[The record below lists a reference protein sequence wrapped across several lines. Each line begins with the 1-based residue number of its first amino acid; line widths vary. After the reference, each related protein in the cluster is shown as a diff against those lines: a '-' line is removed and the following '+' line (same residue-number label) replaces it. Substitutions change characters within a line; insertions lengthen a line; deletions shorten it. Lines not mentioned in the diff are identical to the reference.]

1 MIKELAEQLS
11 HGNNLTIDQMT
22 SVMDEILT
30 GTQNDE
36 DVAEFLKNLTE
47 KGESDDELLAMLNK
61 MEEFALHISPNCQG
75 KIIDVC
81 GTGGDKL
88 KTFNISTAA
97 SFVIAGAGGNVA
109 KHGNRSISGV
119 SGSADIFEY
128 FGFDL
133 NSEPSKVNEIIEKF
147 GIGFMFAQKFHPA
160 MKNVANARKVVGG
173 RTAFNLL
180 GPLTNPAMVKNQLIG
195 VFSDDYQE
203 RIVKILQRKN
213 AETIMTVRSDDGM
226 DELSTTSKNKICLL
240 KNNIITNMVIDPQ
253 DVGLQRGNISDIQI
267 NTKEDAIKSFV
278 DVLNDTAN
286 KTKIEITALNAAGGL
301 IVSDIADSF
310 GGINLEDIK
319 APECFAIE
327 KALIERCKIPV
338 FHDDQHGTAIVT
350 AAGMMN
356 ALDIQGKDIKQ
367 ANIVCLGAGAAA
379 IACMELLIKCGA
391 QREKIYMLD
400 TKGIVHTRRDDLNEY
415 KKLFANNTDKR
426 TLDDAIEGADVF
438 VGVSGPDLLTQKQ
451 VQAMADKPI
460 IFACSNPDPE
470 IKPELALAARDD
482 LIMATGRSDYPNQVN
497 NVLCFPFIFRG
508 ALDVRARTIN
518 DAMKIAAVHAI
529 RKLAKEPV
537 PAEVLK
543 VSCEEDLSFGKNYII
558 PKPMD
563 SRLCG
568 AVAKAVAQAAVDSGV
583 AALEMPENY
592 MA

>member
-11 HGNNLTIDQMT
+11 HGNNLTTDQMT
-22 SVMDEILT
+22 NVMDEILT

-36 DVAEFLKNLTE
+36 DIAEFLKNLTE

-133 NSEPSKVNEIIEKF
+133 NSEPIKVNEIIEKL

-180 GPLTNPAMVKNQLIG
+180 GPLTNPAIVKNQLIG

-226 DELSTTSKNKICLL
+226 DELSTTSKNKIWLL
-240 KNNIITNMVIDPQ
+240 KNNNITNMVIDPQ
-253 DVGLQRGNISDIQI
+253 DVGLQRCNISDIQI

-278 DVLNDTAN
+278 DVLNNTAN

-301 IVSDIADSF
+301 IVSDIANSF
-310 GGINLEDIK
+310 DE
-319 APECFAIE
+319 A
-327 KALIERCKIPV
+327 V
-338 FHDDQHGTAIVT
+338 
-350 AAGMMN
+350 
-356 ALDIQGKDIKQ
+356 
-367 ANIVCLGAGAAA
+367 
-379 IACMELLIKCGA
+379 
-391 QREKIYMLD
+391 
-400 TKGIVHTRRDDLNEY
+400 
-415 KKLFANNTDKR
+415 
-426 TLDDAIEGADVF
+426 
-438 VGVSGPDLLTQKQ
+438 
-451 VQAMADKPI
+451 
-460 IFACSNPDPE
+460 
-470 IKPELALAARDD
+470 ELALDTIHSGKAFDKLKNFVKNCGD
-482 LIMATGRSDYPNQVN
+482 MEKLEEVERS
-497 NVLCFPFIFRG
+497 
-508 ALDVRARTIN
+508 
-518 DAMKIAAVHAI
+518 
-529 RKLAKEPV
+529 
-537 PAEVLK
+537 
-543 VSCEEDLSFGKNYII
+543 
-558 PKPMD
+558 
-563 SRLCG
+563 
-568 AVAKAVAQAAVDSGV
+568 
-583 AALEMPENY
+583 
-592 MA
+592 

>member
-22 SVMDEILT
+22 NVMDEILT
-30 GTQNDE
+30 GTQND
-36 DVAEFLKNLTE
+36 DNVAEFLKNLTE

-88 KTFNISTAA
+88 KTFNISTTA

-267 NTKEDAIKSFV
+267 YTKEDAIKSFV

-301 IVSDIADSF
+301 IVSDIANSF
-310 GGINLEDIK
+310 DE
-319 APECFAIE
+319 A
-327 KALIERCKIPV
+327 V
-338 FHDDQHGTAIVT
+338 
-350 AAGMMN
+350 
-356 ALDIQGKDIKQ
+356 
-367 ANIVCLGAGAAA
+367 
-379 IACMELLIKCGA
+379 
-391 QREKIYMLD
+391 
-400 TKGIVHTRRDDLNEY
+400 
-415 KKLFANNTDKR
+415 
-426 TLDDAIEGADVF
+426 
-438 VGVSGPDLLTQKQ
+438 
-451 VQAMADKPI
+451 
-460 IFACSNPDPE
+460 
-470 IKPELALAARDD
+470 ELALTTIHSGKAFDKLENFVKNCGD
-482 LIMATGRSDYPNQVN
+482 IKKLEEVKK
-497 NVLCFPFIFRG
+497 LW
-508 ALDVRARTIN
+508 RT
-518 DAMKIAAVHAI
+518 
-529 RKLAKEPV
+529 
-537 PAEVLK
+537 
-543 VSCEEDLSFGKNYII
+543 Y
-558 PKPMD
+558 
-563 SRLCG
+563 
-568 AVAKAVAQAAVDSGV
+568 
-583 AALEMPENY
+583 
-592 MA
+592 